1 MSPSVVAALMA
12 FAVIVAFCGG
22 FGSCLM
28 LMRRIDRDAPE

>member
-1 MSPSVVAALMA
+1 MSPSVVVALMA
-12 FAVIVAFCGG
+12 FAVIAAFCGG